1 MVEDRLGRFV
11 VGWDGLGELRG
22 KVYGWL
28 GWFRVVEGRLGRF
41 VVGWDN
47 LGGLRVG
54 REGLWLVG
62 MV

>member
-28 GWFRVVEGRLGRF
+28 GWFRVVEVRLGR
-41 VVGWDN
+41 
-47 LGGLRVG
+47 LQTTKVG
-54 REGLWLVG
+54 RGRSC
-62 MV
+62 

>member
-1 MVEDRLGRFV
+1 M
-11 VGWDGLGELRG
+11 
-22 KVYGWL
+22 
-28 GWFRVVEGRLGRF
+28 VEGRLGRF

-47 LGGLRVG
+47 LGGLRLG